1 MKVFGYLRLFES
13 EAKKGMGTGEQ
24 RDAIVAFAND
34 GDHEIVDW
42 FEDSY
47 AETESIPPGYTAL
60 LGALGDDGVNAVII
74 QSMDRL
80 GEKPGD
86 RTLLLTELSAQDVML
101 ICSATD
107 EYVTQ

>member
-13 EAKKGMGTGEQ
+13 EAKIGIGTEEQ
-24 RDAIVAFAND
+24 REAIVAFAND
-34 GDHEIVDW
+34 GAHEIVGW

-47 AETESIPPGYTAL
+47 AETEAIPPGYTAL

-74 QSMDRL
+74 RSMDRL

-86 RTLLLTELSAQDVML
+86 RTLLLTELSAQDFTL

-107 EYVTQ
+107 EYITK